1 MKPLWAPWRMR
12 FVKSAQK
19 RMDRPMHPLKNC
31 IFCEKPKLKKDRKN
45 YLLHRGETC
54 FILLNIYP
62 YNNGHLMVAPY
73 KHILDFNG
81 LKKKEMVELIE
92 LTNLSV
98 NVLRDVFNPQGFNIG
113 LNLGKVAG
121 AGFEHLHIHVVPRWF
136 GDTNFM
142 PICAETKVIPESLL
156 ATYKKLKKIILASL
170 PASLSRKRGEPLRRS
185 GSAL

>member
-1 MKPLWAPWRMR
+1 MGNTMKPLWAPWRMR
-12 FVKSAQK
+12 FVKSARK
-19 RMDRPMHPLKNC
+19 RVGRPMHSPKNC

-45 YLLHRGETC
+45 YLLYRGETC

-81 LKKKEMVELIE
+81 LKKKEMLELVE

-121 AGFEHLHIHVVPRWF
+121 AGFEHLHIHIVPRWF

-142 PICAETKVIPESLL
+142 PTLAETKVLPETLDI
-156 ATYKKLKKIILASL
+156 TYKKLGKAITQLKNAKKH
-170 PASLSRKRGEPLRRS
+170 
-185 GSAL
+185 